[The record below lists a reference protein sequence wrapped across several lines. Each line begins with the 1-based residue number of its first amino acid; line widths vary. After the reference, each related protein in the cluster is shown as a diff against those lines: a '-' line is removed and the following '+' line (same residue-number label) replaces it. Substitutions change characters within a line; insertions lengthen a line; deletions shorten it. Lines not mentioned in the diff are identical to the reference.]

1 MRGWWM
7 VFWTEAKLYLRDP
20 WAAFF
25 TLAFPLM
32 MLVLFGMVYGNE
44 PDPFFGG
51 LGAMDVSVPA
61 YTAMIIASVGLLS
74 VGIGIATYREQGILK
89 RYQATPMHP
98 ILYMA
103 AHLLVHFAMT
113 LIGTAILVIAGKVIY
128 DIRFFGDWGSVLA
141 AFTLATL
148 SFFSLGFI
156 IAGLA
161 RTARAAQVIGM
172 VVFYPMLFLSG
183 ATIPLE
189 IIEGGIGRWVKALP
203 LTHVVTLLRGLWFGE
218 PWGEHWV
225 EVVVLA
231 GLLVVGVAV
240 SAATFRWE

>member
-32 MLVLFGMVYGNE
+32 MLLLFGAIYGND

-51 LGAMDVSVPA
+51 LGAIDVSVPA

-74 VGIGIATYREQGILK
+74 IGIGVTTYREQGILK
-89 RYQATPMHP
+89 RYWATPMRP
-98 ILYMA
+98 LPYMT

-113 LIGTAILVIAGKVIY
+113 LAGTAFLIVAGKVLY
-128 DIRFFGDWGSVLA
+128 DIRFSGNWGNVLA
-141 AFTLATL
+141 AFTLSTL

-189 IIEGGIGRWVKALP
+189 VIEGSIGKWVKILP
-203 LTHVVTLLRGLWFGE
+203 LTHVVTLLRGLWFGGT
-218 PWGEHWV
+218 WGDHWV

-231 GLLVVGVAV
+231 SLLVIGAVA
-240 SAATFRWE
+240 SAVTFRWE